1 MMQFGDSAL
10 MQRTAIWRWLIG
22 VALIAFATGGALAL
36 TSNSPDGALQKGLQA
51 PGRARDD
58 VWPKPVGEF
67 LKGNYLQRADVVLT
81 RRSGDIASTLIRWAT
96 NSAFSHAALVYT
108 GSLFDK
114 GISGTFV
121 IEAGTSGV
129 DLTQLSHYA
138 ESKSTYV
145 AIKRFRRDWFTE
157 DRQARVRG
165 VLLDKIKDSYS
176 YWTIWRI
183 VRNIWFGVQSKVRSK
198 EKTVEAYH
206 KGGWEPP
213 NEYICSGL
221 VQIGFV
227 QTAIEAIQGGLSPE
241 ILRDVVFSKAAASR
255 LPAPGDWQYLCA
267 DGKTTCPDAKNTAV
281 NFQDILNDELY
292 SITPEDLAQTDKLE
306 WLYLIKDGQVFKVGS
321 YAEVL
326 KLAL

>member
-1 MMQFGDSAL
+1 MK
-10 MQRTAIWRWLIG
+10 RTALWRWLAAAIFC
-22 VALIAFATGGALAL
+22 VVTAAGALAL
-36 TSNSPDGALQKGLQA
+36 SSNTSDQKAVVA
-51 PGRARDD
+51 PGKAADD
-58 VWPKPVGEF
+58 VWPKPVEEF
-67 LKGNYLQRADVVLT
+67 LRGNYLLRADVVLT
-81 RRSGDIASTLIRWAT
+81 RRSGDIGSSLIRWAT

-108 GSLFDK
+108 GAQFDQ

-145 AIKRFRRDWFTE
+145 AIKRFKRDWFNPS
-157 DRQARVRG
+157 RQARVRG

-176 YWTIWRI
+176 FWTIWRI
-183 VRNIWFGVQSKVRSK
+183 AKNIWFGVQSKVRSK

-206 KGGWEPP
+206 KRAWEPP

-227 QTAIEAIQGGLSPE
+227 QTVIEGIQRGELSPE
-241 ILRDVVFSKAAASR
+241 VLRDVVFSKSAASR
-255 LPAPGDWQYLCA
+255 LPAPGDWKYLG
-267 DGKTTCPDAKNTAV
+267 DDAKATAI

-306 WLYLIKDGQVFKVGS
+306 WLYLIKDSKVYKVGS
-321 YAEVL
+321 YADVL
-326 KLAL
+326 KLVQ

>member
-1 MMQFGDSAL
+1 MNRPAL
-10 MQRTAIWRWLIG
+10 WRWLMMA
-22 VALIAFATGGALAL
+22 ALAIFAAGSALAL
-36 TSNSPDGALQKGLQA
+36 TSDSPNAAKDKAALA
-51 PGRARDD
+51 PGRALDD
-58 VWPKPVGEF
+58 VWPKPVDEF
-67 LKGNYLQRADVVLT
+67 LRGNYLLRADVVLT
-81 RRSGDIASTLIRWAT
+81 RRSGDIGSSLIRWAT

-108 GSLFDK
+108 GAQFDQ

-138 ESKSTYV
+138 DSKSTFV
-145 AIKRFRRDWFTE
+145 AIKRFKRDWFNPN
-157 DRQARVRG
+157 RQARVRG

-176 YWTIWRI
+176 FWTIWRI
-183 VRNIWFGVQSKVRSK
+183 ARNIWFGVQSKVRTK
-198 EKTVEAYH
+198 EKAVEAYH

-227 QTAIEAIQGGLSPE
+227 QTVIEGIQRGELSPE
-241 ILRDVVFSKAAASR
+241 VLRDVVFSKAAASR
-255 LPAPGDWQYLCA
+255 LPAPGDWKYLGA
-267 DGKTTCPDAKNTAV
+267 DAKETAV

-306 WLYLIKDGQVFKVGS
+306 WLYLIKDGQVHQVNS
-321 YAEVL
+321 YGDVL
-326 KLAL
+326 KLVR